1 MLSIRDALILISKEM
16 QNPNAAER
24 VRRLLGNV
32 HQMLIET
39 TPENTPHTD
48 YYSNWSFYFQ
58 AQMAIQGQLK
68 LPQEA
73 AAREMVGLL
82 GIGKVSPSVLY
93 SNDNVALRI
102 ELRRAYTEVA
112 KAELRAA
119 RLDSAISNIEAAFSI
134 KSGPGEYDDPFAGS
148 YETRAMVFREAE
160 RQNTKEF
167 EGEYLRSLAT
177 LQSKI
182 ERGEIKLL
190 DQSLAEDLNSD
201 RFRASRAEDPIERLK
216 RGPEA
221 ETWKQALERIEVL
234 SQRLAL
240 KPNDWESDREE
251 ERSDVVAVLKQ
262 ESEECVQAA
271 EDRANVSIPLPLREC
286 LMKHGPFRVNE
297 EADWGSF
304 RIYSSEKYD
313 TASIISGLVDAI
325 DDLWGGRPEFKKSFS
340 EDEIQF
346 LNDNYFC
353 FGHYKIDDN
362 AFTHLFFD
370 RSGNFGDLYY
380 HQDDWGDAKRLFRG
394 LLQTS
399 SANSTL
405 DAEIVFCVNEV
416 IDRLIETKE
425 EQEYEY

>member
-234 SQRLAL
+234 SQRR
-240 KPNDWESDREE
+240 K
-251 ERSDVVAVLKQ
+251 
-262 ESEECVQAA
+262 
-271 EDRANVSIPLPLREC
+271 
-286 LMKHGPFRVNE
+286 
-297 EADWGSF
+297 
-304 RIYSSEKYD
+304 
-313 TASIISGLVDAI
+313 
-325 DDLWGGRPEFKKSFS
+325 RPAKS
-340 EDEIQF
+340 
-346 LNDNYFC
+346 C
-353 FGHYKIDDN
+353 
-362 AFTHLFFD
+362 
-370 RSGNFGDLYY
+370 
-380 HQDDWGDAKRLFRG
+380 
-394 LLQTS
+394 
-399 SANSTL
+399 
-405 DAEIVFCVNEV
+405 
-416 IDRLIETKE
+416 
-425 EQEYEY
+425 